1 MQYSGRGRHVA
12 RWMVVVL
19 AMVVGTTGC
28 SGIDAL
34 NALTPRSGYA
44 VHRDVL
50 FDADTGLR
58 LDLYVPSA
66 ARNAPVAVFF
76 YGGSW
81 QEGARADYGFVGAAL
96 AREGMVVAI
105 PDYRLY
111 PTVRYPA
118 FLGDAA
124 RAVAWMQAN
133 AARYGGDPRLSFL
146 IGHSSG
152 AYNAAMLSLDPA
164 YLAAAGVKR
173 DAIRGMVGLAGP
185 YDFLPLQD
193 AALQDIFAP
202 AGDLRE
208 SQPITH
214 VDGRN
219 PPLLLI
225 HGLDDR
231 QVLAENSRRL
241 AARIE
246 DAGGPVTLRLYEHL
260 SHPLAVADLAAP
272 LRWRSDLLQ
281 QIATFVRKEAGRPP
295 STGGPGA
302 ETLARSLQGREADAP

>member
-1 MQYSGRGRHVA
+1 MRGSGRCQHMA
-12 RWMVVVL
+12 RRIAIL
-19 AMVVGTTGC
+19 FAITLGATGC

-34 NALTPRSGYA
+34 NSLTPRSGYV
-44 VHRDVL
+44 VHRDLL
-50 FDADTGLR
+50 FDAGTDLR
-58 LDLYVPSA
+58 LDVYVPSGV
-66 ARNAPVAVFF
+66 RDAPVAVFF

-81 QEGARADYGFVGAAL
+81 QEGARADYRFVGEAL
-96 AREGMVVAI
+96 ARQGMVVAV

-111 PTVRYPA
+111 PAVRYPA
-118 FLGDAA
+118 FLSDAA
-124 RAVAWMQAN
+124 RAVAWMHAH
-133 AARYGGDPRLSFL
+133 ASRYGGDPSMLFL
-146 IGHSSG
+146 AGHSAG
-152 AYNAAMLSLDPA
+152 AYNAAMLSLDPE
-164 YLAAAGVKR
+164 YLADAGMDR
-173 DAIRGMVGLAGP
+173 DAIRGMIGLAGP

-193 AALQDIFAP
+193 VVLQDIFAP
-202 AGDLRE
+202 AADLRE

-246 DAGGPVTLRLYEHL
+246 DAGGPVTLRLYDHL

-281 QIATFVRKEAGRPP
+281 QIATFVREEAGRPP
-295 STGGPGA
+295 STGAPGV
-302 ETLARSLQGREADAP
+302 ETLVDALRGRQADAP